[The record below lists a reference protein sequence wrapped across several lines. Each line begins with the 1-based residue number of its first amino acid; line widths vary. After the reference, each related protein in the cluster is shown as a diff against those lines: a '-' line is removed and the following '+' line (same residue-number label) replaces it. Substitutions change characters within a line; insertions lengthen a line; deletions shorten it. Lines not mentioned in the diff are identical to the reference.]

1 MTIKKLVFLLALSLF
16 ISFSSSDFNILQ
28 LLNKHTG
35 IVPNYTNDVLI
46 QDEIVS
52 PFEIKDLTSLRDG
65 CENYTPKDSIKE
77 GSSSDTLLDYNK
89 RVGRFIDLSSEAL
102 IHSSSPKK

>member
-1 MTIKKLVFLLALSLF
+1 MTIKKLVFLLALALF
-16 ISFSSSDFNILQ
+16 ISFSFNILQ
-28 LLNKHTG
+28 ILNKHTG
-35 IVPNYTNDVLI
+35 IVPNYTNELLI